1 MSKII
6 ANTGRRGKGKSSL
19 AYWEACELNRGVL
32 VFDTTHGFNIGQIVR
47 SRAEL
52 ETAIENDSTPIV
64 YQPTHPEGAEL
75 DGDLVEKEFAQFAD
89 AIKHIRKISVLVD
102 ESSYLQSPNW
112 IAPALDDELR
122 TGRRREHDVI
132 FTQHRIQDCNGLLL
146 TLVSDFRLFQT
157 KHPRDLEKIE
167 EFCSPKAAQTVAALQ
182 GHQYFGWDVERETG
196 FVHCDPS
203 QWRVA
208 IDGQEITAHNLA
220 AAAKHAPETFPE
232 GEGSPEVVH

>member
-19 AYWEACELNRGVL
+19 AYWEACSLNRGVV
-32 VFDTTHGFNIGQIVR
+32 VFDTTHGFNIGQIVHN
-47 SRAEL
+47 RAEL
-52 ETAIENDSTPIV
+52 ETAIDADLTPIV
-64 YQPTHPEGAEL
+64 YQPENTGLESDFIER
-75 DGDLVEKEFAQFAD
+75 EFAEF
-89 AIKHIRKISVLVD
+89 ITPLKHIRNISVLVD

-146 TLVSDFRLFQT
+146 TLVSDFRFFQT
-157 KHPRDLEKIE
+157 KHPRDLERIE
-167 EFCSPKAAQTVAALQ
+167 ELAGARTAQTVAQLQ
-182 GHQYFGWDVERETG
+182 GHQWLGWDVERETA
-196 FVHCDPS
+196 FVHTDPTV
-203 QWRVA
+203 WRVA
-208 IDGQEITAHNLA
+208 IDGASPTAAHNLA

-232 GEGSPEVVH
+232 GESSPEVVH